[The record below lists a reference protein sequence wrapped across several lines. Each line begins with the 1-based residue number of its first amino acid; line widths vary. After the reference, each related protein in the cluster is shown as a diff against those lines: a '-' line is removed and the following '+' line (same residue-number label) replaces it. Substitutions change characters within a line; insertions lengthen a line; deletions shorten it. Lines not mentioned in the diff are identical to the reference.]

1 MGTIVRP
8 RSPYQVIW
16 AGNYLWRDLH
26 GKGSNRPGVA
36 LLDDRRVI
44 QHLTPEQ
51 AINLADQLVD
61 AAEAATRGD
70 APLNDQ
76 KGPK

>member
-1 MGTIVRP
+1 MTVKIRP
-8 RSPYQVIW
+8 KARDGFLW
-16 AGNYLWRDLH
+16 AGNYTFHDRD
-26 GKGSNRPGVA
+26 GSRSIGVG
-36 LLDDRRVI
+36 LLSHQRLI

-70 APLNDQ
+70 TPVNFKRA
-76 KGPK
+76 GSHE